1 MATDPFGS
9 AWWIERVHDDL
20 FLQTKLQAVL
30 FTGKTRFQDVAI
42 IETAAFGKTLIL
54 DGKTQSA
61 AIDEF
66 VYHEALAHPALLLH
80 PNPKRVFIG
89 GGGEGAT
96 LREVLRHKSVEEAV
110 MVDIDG
116 DLVELCREHLPEWH
130 AGAFDDA
137 RTVLAPGDARAALEQ
152 SKSKYDVI
160 VIDVTDPAEAGP
172 SLPIFTKSFYEM
184 ALERLT
190 PDGVLV
196 TQAGPTALGMTQVHG
211 PIVHTMRAAA
221 GQVFPYRANVISFG
235 CEWGFALVSKGATPD
250 SLSPEEVDRRIA
262 KRVRGALRFV
272 DGVSWPGLF
281 SAPRWLRAAL
291 AGETTV
297 LTEDTQ
303 VFLA

>member
-1 MATDPFGS
+1 MDPFGG
-9 AWWIERVHDDL
+9 AWWVERVHGEL
-20 FLQTKLQAVL
+20 FLQMKLQSVL
-30 FTGKTRFQDVAI
+30 FTGKTQFQDVAI
-42 IETAAFGKTLIL
+42 IETEAMGKTLIL

-80 PNPKRVFIG
+80 PNPKRVFIA

-96 LREVLRHKSVEEAV
+96 LREVLRHRSVEQAV

-116 DLVELCREHLPEWH
+116 ELVELCREHLPEWH

-152 SKSKYDVI
+152 SRERYDAI
-160 VIDVTDPAEAGP
+160 IIDVTDPAEAGP
-172 SLPIFTKSFYEM
+172 SLPIFTFYEM

-190 PDGVLV
+190 PEGVLA
-196 TQAGPTALGMTQVHG
+196 TQAGPSALGMTQVHG
-211 PIVHTMRAAA
+211 PIVHTLTAAA
-221 GQVFPYRANVISFG
+221 GQAFSYRANVISFG
-235 CEWGFALVSKGATPD
+235 CEWGFALASKGAGPG
-250 SLSPEEVDRRIA
+250 SLSPEEIDRRIA
-262 KRVRGALRFV
+262 ERVTGRLRFL
-272 DGVSWPGLF
+272 DGASWPGLF
-281 SAPRWLRAAL
+281 SAPKWLRETLAA
-291 AGETTV
+291 ETTV